1 MPGHFTPPSR
11 FVCAT
16 MDSQAAPKR
25 DTSEDAVLEA
35 FHIMNQFDIPP
46 GIVPGN
52 PATTPAGEKPEQELT
67 RWTIVNDQ
75 ANLKIHVTTLQNRG
89 VQVFDLTTI
98 DVSKG
103 IQQLPL
109 AMEPTMTP
117 IG

>member
-1 MPGHFTPPSR
+1 MPGEFTPPSR
-11 FVCAT
+11 FVRAT
-16 MDSQAAPKR
+16 MYSQAAPKR

-52 PATTPAGEKPEQELT
+52 PAITPAGEKPEQELT

-75 ANLKIHVTTLQNRG
+75 ANLKIYVTTLQNRG
-89 VQVFDLTTI
+89 VQVFDLSTI
-98 DVSKG
+98 DVSQS

-109 AMEPTMTP
+109 ATEPTMTP